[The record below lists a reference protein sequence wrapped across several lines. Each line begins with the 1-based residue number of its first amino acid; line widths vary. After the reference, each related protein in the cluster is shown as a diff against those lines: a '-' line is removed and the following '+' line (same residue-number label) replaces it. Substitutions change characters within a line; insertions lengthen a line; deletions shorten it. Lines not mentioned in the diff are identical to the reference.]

1 LLAELSTDEM
11 FRVQDNKYSQVVK
24 YLLGVVYEQE
34 KVIERTKSDV
44 ERWKVQVRDAF
55 VRVFYLQFIV
65 RRELTLIKD
74 DFVDRINISK
84 QLLTSVTN

>member
-1 LLAELSTDEM
+1 MLAELSTDEM

-44 ERWKVQVRDAF
+44 QRWKLEVRDAF

-65 RRELTLIKD
+65 RRELALIKD
-74 DFVDRINISK
+74 DVVGRINKTK
-84 QLLTSVTN
+84 QHL

>member
-1 LLAELSTDEM
+1 M

-44 ERWKVQVRDAF
+44 ERWKLEVRDAF

-65 RRELTLIKD
+65 RRELTVIKD
-74 DFVDRINISK
+74 DVVRRIDTSK
-84 QLLTSVTN
+84 QHLTSVTN

>member
-1 LLAELSTDEM
+1 MRQLLAELSTDEM

-44 ERWKVQVRDAF
+44 QRWKV
-55 VRVFYLQFIV
+55 
-65 RRELTLIKD
+65 
-74 DFVDRINISK
+74 
-84 QLLTSVTN
+84 

>member
-1 LLAELSTDEM
+1 M

-44 ERWKVQVRDAF
+44 ERWKLEVRDAF

-65 RRELTLIKD
+65 RRELAVIKD
-74 DFVDRINISK
+74 DAVDKINTSK
-84 QLLTSVTN
+84 QHLE

>member
-1 LLAELSTDEM
+1 M

-44 ERWKVQVRDAF
+44 QRWKLEVRDAF

-65 RRELTLIKD
+65 RRELALIKD
-74 DFVDRINISK
+74 DVVGRINKTK
-84 QLLTSVTN
+84 QHL

>member
-1 LLAELSTDEM
+1 MLAELSTDEM